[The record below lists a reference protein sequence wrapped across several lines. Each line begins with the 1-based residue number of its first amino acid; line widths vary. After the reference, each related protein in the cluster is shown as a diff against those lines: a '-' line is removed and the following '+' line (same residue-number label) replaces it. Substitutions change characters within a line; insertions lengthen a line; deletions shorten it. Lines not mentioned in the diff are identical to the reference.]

1 MRLNMS
7 ASLFMDRGSI
17 YQLRRFDGIIV
28 LYVVFS
34 AADRESSG
42 IEVTTLCT
50 DDYPDGELEFHYDEA
65 TRKIYVLYDDCR
77 ALLSYDMG
85 RRERGGPIRIP
96 TQVFRDGEVV
106 GTTVFGQCLY
116 VGVMFRKT
124 RVVEIEI
131 VCVRLTTT
139 MEVRHVYTINQDGMG
154 YNLSFLG
161 FTRVPGDAQAIDAI
175 YMSDET
181 LGSGQSTRTV
191 YQWHSV
197 RINVV
202 KIDSAM
208 FFRTTRGDTVEVP
221 NGVRK

>member
-1 MRLNMS
+1 
-7 ASLFMDRGSI
+7 
-17 YQLRRFDGIIV
+17 
-28 LYVVFS
+28 
-34 AADRESSG
+34 
-42 IEVTTLCT
+42 
-50 DDYPDGELEFHYDEA
+50 
-65 TRKIYVLYDDCR
+65 
-77 ALLSYDMG
+77 MG